1 MPGNS
6 NGPSPQPA
14 AGLLLEQLQRQLTT
28 DYSDLVTAYHHAL
41 QDTLFTNRS
50 ELRPAMLGQIAA
62 AEAKVVVAFLE
73 QPVPATATERGV
85 LLCQLGLS
93 ESPLLVLGN
102 ATRQYVL
109 RHLQNTAAFAALETI
124 DAYYRA
130 VIHGFLQTR
139 EKIILSEQERIR
151 SA

>member
-73 QPVPATATERGV
+73 QPVPVPVAHRQTV
-85 LLCQLGLS
+85 LDMRWLGH
-93 ESPLLVLGN
+93 E
-102 ATRQYVL
+102 
-109 RHLQNTAAFAALETI
+109 H
-124 DAYYRA
+124 DAGECGMRPPKDWA
-130 VIHGFLQTR
+130 PSVGAPG
-139 EKIILSEQERIR
+139 S
-151 SA
+151 